1 MDWIL
6 MGKLFDRIENG
17 ENVTNAVAVT
27 SLLIHTSEIENLWK
41 LDLLGIQDPVET
53 KCRKEM
59 KIAALNHFNQTVT
72 FKEGRYEIQL
82 PWVTE
87 KDCLSQNLDIAK
99 QRLNSTTHRLI
110 QKGKF
115 EDYENVFT
123 DDWLN
128 EGIIKEV
135 PEHEMNNQC
144 HYLLH
149 KGVFKETSTM
159 KLRPVFDASCKDKN
173 SRSLEKGPNLLEQI
187 IPIILRF
194 RKNRIGVISDIRKA
208 FLKMSVNKS
217 DRDFLRFLW
226 WKDFDKEE
234 FRVFRHKRVVFGLN
248 CSPFLLAAVL
258 SHHIDLNSS
267 KYPETAENLKKK
279 SFYVD
284 NCITSVPDEETLT
297 QFIEESK
304 QVLDSASFDLRGWE
318 HTSLLKSEDSIEP
331 TPVLGILWDKED
343 DSLFCEVK
351 TDTYRPVNLTRRNI
365 LSAVHRIFDPMV
377 FVCPITLTP
386 KLLIQKTWLLKTGW
400 NTNIPEDLGK
410 EFYSWIDDL
419 SLLSSIRIPRALDV
433 NGNESLSLHTYCD
446 ASKQAYGC
454 VIYLRKETSENV
466 SVYFLLAK
474 SRVSLLRKM
483 TIKRLELL
491 SCCIGVRFAAL
502 ALQTLKLD
510 NVPRNYWTDS
520 STALSWIKRDDHWA
534 PFVANRVKE
543 IRKLSSES
551 EWRHIPGNSNP
562 ADIPSRGC
570 SIKSFV
576 KSRWWQGPE
585 CLMKNEKEWPT
596 SEVITNEE
604 EIMKEKRKN
613 IISTLANITAEKWYL
628 ICFSSLK
635 L

>member
-1 MDWIL
+1 METRMGWIL
-6 MGKLFDRIENG
+6 MGKLFDHMEDRK
-17 ENVTNAVAVT
+17 NVTPGVAVT
-27 SLLIHTSEIENLWK
+27 YLLIHSSRIENLWK
-41 LDLLGIQDPVET
+41 LDLL
-53 KCRKEM
+53 
-59 KIAALNHFNQTVT
+59 
-72 FKEGRYEIQL
+72 EGRYEVQL
-82 PWVTE
+82 PWVIE
-87 KDCLSQNLDIAK
+87 KDCLSPNFDIAR

-115 EDYENVFT
+115 EDYKNVFT
-123 DDWLN
+123 DWLN
-128 EGIIKEV
+128 EGIIEKV

-144 HYLLH
+144 HYLPH
-149 KGVFKETSTM
+149 KGVFKETSTT

-173 SRSLEKGPNLLEQI
+173 SRSLNDCLEKGPNLLEQI

-208 FLKMSVNKS
+208 FLQMSVNKS

-234 FRVFRHKRVVFGLN
+234 LRVFRHKRVVFGLN

-267 KYPETAENLKKK
+267 KYPETAENLKE

-297 QFIEESK
+297 RFIEESK
-304 QVLDSASFDLRGWE
+304 QILDSASFDLRGWE

-351 TDTYRPVNLTRRNI
+351 TATDKPVNLTRRNI
-365 LSAVHRIFDPMV
+365 LSA
-377 FVCPITLTP
+377 
-386 KLLIQKTWLLKTGW
+386 TWLLKIGW
-400 NTNIPEDLGK
+400 DTNIPEDLGK

-419 SLLSSIRIPRALDV
+419 SLLSSIRIPRALDI
-433 NGNESLSLHTYCD
+433 NGNESLSLHTFCD

-474 SRVSLLRKM
+474 SRVSPLRKM
-483 TIKRLELL
+483 TINRLELL
-491 SCCIGVRFAAL
+491 SCCIGVRLAAL

-520 STALSWIKRDDHWA
+520 STALSWIQRDDHWG

-551 EWRHIPGNSNP
+551 EWHHIPGNLNP

-585 CLMKNEKEWPT
+585 WLM
-596 SEVITNEE
+596 
-604 EIMKEKRKN
+604 
-613 IISTLANITAEKWYL
+613 
-628 ICFSSLK
+628 
-635 L
+635 